1 VVKFSGGSVTE
12 VDVNG
17 QPVTCG
23 SSIIPVPPFMY
34 QKPPGGT
41 IDAVSFARGIANLFA
56 KGPGDYITK
65 AYYNGRSVVLVD
77 AAGHTMTYSGGS
89 IGGLLQVDIYGQ
101 ISQTS

>member
-1 VVKFSGGSVTE
+1 
-12 VDVNG
+12 
-17 QPVTCG
+17 
-23 SSIIPVPPFMY
+23 MY

-41 IDAVSFARGIANLFA
+41 IDAVSFAAGIADLFA

-65 AYYNGRSVVLVD
+65 NYYNGRSVVLVD

-89 IGGLLQVDIYGQ
+89 IGGPLQVDIYGQ